1 MMDYAGRSHKMRQQ
15 LDAITR
21 DQDVIAFFFEEKG
34 KKSSCSVAL
43 LAGLGFLV
51 ILQINT

>member
-1 MMDYAGRSHKMRQQ
+1 MMDYAGRSHKMRRQ

-21 DQDVIAFFFEEKG
+21 DQDVILFFRG
-34 KKSSCSVAL
+34 NSKKSYFSIAL
-43 LAGLGFLV
+43 LVGLGFLV